1 MRWAGLVARMG
12 DGRVEYTVLMG
23 RPEVRRRLGRSR
35 YRWDNNIKMD
45 FQEAEQGD
53 MDWIAVTWDRDIWW
67 VLVNVVM
74 HLWVLP

>member
-1 MRWAGLVARMG
+1 
-12 DGRVEYTVLMG
+12 VLMG

-45 FQEAEQGD
+45 FQEAGQED
-53 MDWIAVTWDRDIWW
+53 MDWIAVAQGRDMWW

-74 HLWVLP
+74 HLRVVP